1 MAQGVVWTETAKNQR
16 REILEYWIKRNGNK
30 RYSRRISATFRKR
43 IKYLVE
49 FNYLGKPTD
58 FKDHRVTA
66 AGHFSIFYK
75 VQTDRIIITSIWDN
89 RQDPDDLQK
98 MLEI

>member
-1 MAQGVVWTETAKNQR
+1 MAKRVVWTLTARNQR

-30 RYSRRISATFRKR
+30 RYSRRISATIRKR
-43 IKYLVE
+43 IKYLAE

-58 FKDHRVTA
+58 FNDHRVTA

-75 VQTDRIIITSIWDN
+75 VQADRIIITSIWDN
-89 RQDPDDLQK
+89 RQNPDDLQK
-98 MLEI
+98 VLE

>member
-1 MAQGVVWTETAKNQR
+1 MAKKVVWTITAKNQR
-16 REILEYWIKRNGNK
+16 REILEYWVKRNGNK
-30 RYSRRISATFRKR
+30 SYSRRISAKIRNR
-43 IKYLVE
+43 IKYLAE

-58 FKDHRVTA
+58 FKDNRVTA

-75 VQTDRIIITSIWDN
+75 ILEDRIIITSIWDN

-98 MLEI
+98 VLE